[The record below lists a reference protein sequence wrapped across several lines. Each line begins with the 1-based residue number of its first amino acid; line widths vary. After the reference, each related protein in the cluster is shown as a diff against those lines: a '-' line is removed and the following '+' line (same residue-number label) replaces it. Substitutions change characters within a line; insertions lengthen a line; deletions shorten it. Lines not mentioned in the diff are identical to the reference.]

1 MITDN
6 TNSLAGAGPLHFTG
20 YSSAKNGKNR
30 LHGYITSLVF
40 TSVLLVTITACDRS
54 NNQEF
59 TGIEGAAA
67 HWVTPGQLIWDV
79 GIEADNY
86 EIRYSDAAD
95 IRITDDSVSGGIIL
109 SVKPV
114 TFPDEEPA
122 LKYRHLSGRPVF
134 EVTADT
140 TSIADALRGQIVA
153 IAYNSDGNPVR
164 ATRVQPAGVID
175 ALYTYGGN
183 LGPQYTDDDILL
195 TVWAPTAQALSLKIY
210 DAEKNP
216 VRTIEP
222 ESANPA
228 DGVWRFRCDLGCDR
242 AFYRFGIT
250 VYHHENNRVNTYE
263 VTDPYSVSLSTD
275 SRFSQFADLAGDGSL
290 KPAGWD
296 GIRKIQPR
304 PVDITLYEAHMRDFS
319 ISDLTVPGE
328 HRGTYLAMT
337 YNGRNGRALSD
348 GMAHLIRLAEAGLT
362 HLHLLPVNDI
372 ATVNEN
378 TENRVDL
385 DDPYQRI
392 CDLIDHDTLREDC
405 ETYGTTPIREVFERL
420 AGDDPATDQIQKP
433 YYEPGISNG
442 MAAYDG
448 FNWGYDPYHFNAPE
462 GSYSTDPD
470 GITRIIELREMVKA
484 LDEVG
489 LKVVVDVV
497 YNHTYDSGLS
507 PFSVLDKVV
516 PGYYH
521 RYDPDSGALETS
533 TCCDNTAAENAMM
546 EKLIIDSVILWAKYY
561 KIDSFR
567 FDLMGHH
574 PRYVMENLL
583 DALAE
588 LTLEDDGVD
597 GRNLY
602 IYGEGWNFGEVAD
615 NRIFEQATQFNM
627 GGTGIGN
634 FNDRLR
640 DGVRGGNFTDRGRY
654 QGFASGQYLF
664 PNEAAGDDA
673 AQNLAHLLEQA
684 DRIRVGMAGNL
695 STYKYI
701 NRFGD
706 LVDGGN
712 EMIGYTLMPQES
724 VNYIDKHD
732 NETLWDNTQ
741 TKLPLDMD
749 MDARIRVHLLSNAF
763 VNYGQ
768 GVPFYQLGSDILRSK
783 SLDRNSYNSGDWFNA
798 VDFTLETHNWGIGLP
813 PGWDNRDRW
822 EEISGFLT
830 NPTIS
835 VNREHMEHA
844 HELFLEQLRIRY
856 SSPLFRLE
864 TADEIHKRVTFH
876 NTGPDQVP
884 GLIVMSIS
892 DGACAGEPLDEELD
906 GIMVIFNASD
916 ELQRFDTGITDKT
929 DNTDNTGNTGNTG
942 VTGNTGNTG
951 YAGMAGITGMK
962 LHSVQ
967 EEGADPVI
975 RTATW
980 DNGVF
985 TVPALSAAVFV
996 KPSGGSQ
1003 GDFRCN
1009 PHR

>member
-1 MITDN
+1 MARH
-6 TNSLAGAGPLHFTG
+6 NSANIRKSR
-20 YSSAKNGKNR
+20 YY
-30 LHGYITSLVF
+30 GYILRLVF
-40 TSVLLVTITACDRS
+40 TGILFFNITACDRS
-54 NNQEF
+54 GVQEF

-67 HWVTPGQLIWDV
+67 HWVSPGQLIWDA
-79 GIEADNY
+79 GTEAENV
-86 EIRYSDAAD
+86 EIRYSHTAE
-95 IRITDDSVSGGIIL
+95 IRVTVHGISGGSIL
-109 SVKPV
+109 AVKPA
-114 TFPDEEPA
+114 TNTGRESTP
-122 LKYRHLSGRPVF
+122 KYRHLTGRPVF
-134 EVTADT
+134 QVAADST
-140 TSIADALRGQIVA
+140 TIRDALRGQIIA
-153 IAYNSDGNPVR
+153 IAYDGEGNPIR
-164 ATRVQPAGVID
+164 ATRVQHTGVID
-175 ALYTYGGN
+175 ALYTYPGT
-183 LGPQYTDDDILL
+183 LGPQYTGDEIILN
-195 TVWAPTAQALSLKIY
+195 VWAPTAQELSLKIY
-210 DAEKNP
+210 DDEKNP
-216 VRTIEP
+216 VRIIQA
-222 ESANPA
+222 ESPNPA
-228 DGVWRFRCDLGCDR
+228 DGVWRFRCDLSCDR
-242 AFYRFGIT
+242 AFYRLDIT

-290 KPAGWD
+290 KPQGWD
-296 GIRKIQPR
+296 RIRKSQPR

-319 ISDLTVPGE
+319 ISDQSVPEE
-328 HRGTYLAMT
+328 HRGTFLAMT

-348 GMAHLIRLAEAGLT
+348 GMAHLNRLAEAGLT

-372 ATVNEN
+372 ATVNESP
-378 TENRVDL
+378 ENRVDL
-385 DDPYQRI
+385 DDPYARI
-392 CDLIDHDTLREDC
+392 CDLFDHDALREEC
-405 ETYGTTPIREVFERL
+405 EMYGITPIREVFKRL
-420 AGDDPATDQIQKP
+420 SEDDPATDQIQKP

-470 GITRIIELREMVKA
+470 GVTRIIELREMVKA
-484 LDEVG
+484 LDEAG

-497 YNHTYDSGLS
+497 YNHTFDSGLS
-507 PFSVLDKVV
+507 SFSVLDKVV

-546 EKLIIDSVILWAKYY
+546 EKLIIDSVILWAKHY

-588 LTLEDDGVD
+588 LTLEEDGVD
-597 GRNLY
+597 GRNIY

-640 DGVRGGNFTDRGRY
+640 DGVRGGNFTDRGRF
-654 QGFASGQYLF
+654 QGFANGQYLF
-664 PNEAAGDDA
+664 PNEAAFPYEPSGPKEAAYPNVPAGGDA
-673 AQNLAHLLEQA
+673 GQNLAHLLEQA

-695 STYKYI
+695 STYIYI

-706 LVDGGN
+706 IVDGGN
-712 EMIGYTLMPQES
+712 EMIGYTLLPQES

-749 MDARIRVHLLSNAF
+749 MDARTRVHMLSNAF

-768 GVPFYQLGSDILRSK
+768 GVPFYQMGSDILRSK

-822 EEISGFLT
+822 DAIGGFLT
-830 NPTIS
+830 NPEIS
-835 VNREHMEHA
+835 VNRQHMEHA
-844 HELFLEQLRIRY
+844 HRLFLEQLQIRY

-864 TADEIHKRVTFH
+864 TAEEIHKRVTFH

-892 DGACAGEPLDEELD
+892 DGACAGEPLDGALD
-906 GIMVIFNASD
+906 GIVVIFNASD
-916 ELQRFDTGITDKT
+916 EPQRFVTGNTRNS
-929 DNTDNTGNTGNTG
+929 DNAGNTEYTSNTGNT
-942 VTGNTGNTG
+942 VNTG
-951 YAGMAGITGMK
+951 YTGLAGITGLR
-962 LHSVQ
+962 LHPIQ
-967 EEGADPVI
+967 EAGADPAI

-996 KPSGGSQ
+996 KPTGGSQ
-1003 GDFRCN
+1003 GDFPCN
-1009 PHR
+1009 PHQ

>member
-1 MITDN
+1 MITEKSY
-6 TNSLAGAGPLHFTG
+6 SLADTAPMHSTG
-20 YSSAKNGKNR
+20 YSIARKERNR
-30 LHGYITSLVF
+30 HHGYALHQFIAIF
-40 TSVLLVTITACDRS
+40 LLAGITACDRS
-54 NNQEF
+54 EVQDF

-79 GIEADNY
+79 GIEAERF
-86 EIRYSDAAD
+86 EIRYSSAAD
-95 IRITDDSVSGGIIL
+95 IIITDNNVAGGSTL
-109 SVKPV
+109 TVKPV
-114 TFPDEEPA
+114 PPQADGPA
-122 LKYRHLSGRPVF
+122 LKYRHLSGRQVF
-134 EVTADT
+134 DVTADSAT
-140 TSIADALRGQIVA
+140 ISDALRGQLVA
-153 IAYNSDGNPVR
+153 IAYDVGGNPVR
-164 ATRVQPAGVID
+164 ATRVQHAGVID
-175 ALYTYGGN
+175 ALFTYAGA
-183 LGPQYTDDDILL
+183 LGPRYTGDEIHL
-195 TVWAPTAQALSLKIY
+195 TIWAPTVQAMSLKIY
-210 DAEKNP
+210 DTDKNP
-216 VRTIEP
+216 VRTIDP
-222 ESANPA
+222 ESPEPS
-228 DGVWRFRCDLGCDR
+228 DGVWRFRCDLSCDR
-242 AFYRFGIT
+242 AFYRFEIT
-250 VYHHENNRVNTYE
+250 VYHHENNRINTYE

-275 SRFSQFADLAGDGSL
+275 SRYSQFADLAGDGSL
-290 KPAGWD
+290 KPDGWD
-296 GIRKIQPR
+296 RIRKTQPR

-319 ISDLTVPGE
+319 ISDHTIPEE
-328 HRGTYLAMT
+328 HRGTYMAMT

-378 TENRVDL
+378 PENRVDL
-385 DDPYQRI
+385 DDTYQRI
-392 CDLIDHDTLREDC
+392 CDLIDHDALREEC
-405 ETYGTTPIREVFERL
+405 EIYGHTPIREVFERL
-420 AGDDPATDQIQKP
+420 AEEDPATDLIQKP
-433 YYEPGISNG
+433 YNEPGISNG

-470 GITRIIELREMVKA
+470 GVTRIIELREMVKA

-497 YNHTYDSGLS
+497 YNHTFDSGLS

-588 LTLEDDGVD
+588 LTLEQDGVD
-597 GRNLY
+597 GRNIY

-615 NRIFEQATQFNM
+615 NRIFKQATQFNM

-640 DGVRGGNFTDRGRY
+640 DGVRGGNFTDRGRF
-654 QGFASGQYLF
+654 QGFANGQYLF
-664 PNEAAGDDA
+664 PNEAAYPDAPAGGDA
-673 AQNLAHLLEQA
+673 GQHLAHLLEQA

-706 LVDGGN
+706 LVDGSN
-712 EMIGYTLMPQES
+712 EMIGYTLLPQES

-741 TKLPLDMD
+741 TKLPLDLD
-749 MDARIRVHLLSNAF
+749 MDARIRIHLLSNAF

-768 GVPFYQLGSDILRSK
+768 GVPFYQMGSDIMRSK
-783 SLDRNSYNSGDWFNA
+783 SLDRNSYNSGDWFNT

-813 PGWDNRDRW
+813 PGWDNRERW
-822 EEISGFLT
+822 EAISGFLT
-830 NPTIS
+830 NPAIS

-844 HELFLEQLRIRY
+844 HQLFVEQLRIRY

-864 TADEIHKRVTFH
+864 TAEEIHKRVIFH
-876 NTGPDQVP
+876 NTGPHQVP

-892 DGACAGEPLDEELD
+892 DGACAGEPLDEAVD
-906 GIMVIFNASD
+906 GIVVIFNASD
-916 ELQRFDTGITDKT
+916 EPLRFDTGNSGNS
-929 DNTDNTGNTGNTG
+929 DNAGNTENTSNASNTGNTGQT
-942 VTGNTGNTG
+942 
-951 YAGMAGITGMK
+951 GITGMR
-962 LHSVQ
+962 LHPVQ
-967 EEGADPVI
+967 ESGADPVI

-980 DNGVF
+980 DDGVF

-996 KPSGGSQ
+996 KPSGGIRD
-1003 GDFRCN
+1003 DFPCN
-1009 PHR
+1009 PHQ